1 MTVRH
6 PVLAGFLAEALERA
20 VAHYVSLDPRSRELL
35 APIAGKVI
43 ELKPRPFDFSIYF
56 CPTDTSVQVLGDF
69 GSRPDVTLAGSIL
82 AFTRLRLGES
92 PRQLLSSGDIEIDG
106 DMETARRFQALFE
119 KLNVDFEAQLA
130 QYTGQAFASTCF
142 ELFRSGLAW
151 SRDTLNTLR
160 LDLAEYWQEESRELP
175 AQTEADAFYAE
186 VDRLRA
192 DCDRLEVR
200 IERIRRSLQATPSD
214 PESAV

>member
-1 MTVRH
+1 VTARH

-20 VAHYVSLDPRSRELL
+20 VVHYMSLDPRSRELL

-43 ELKPRPFDFSIYF
+43 ELKPRPFDVSIYF
-56 CPTDTSVQVLGDF
+56 CPTDTSVQVLSDF
-69 GSRPDVTLAGSIL
+69 GGQPDVTLAGSIP

-130 QYTGQAFASTCF
+130 QYTGRAFASSCF
-142 ELFRSGLAW
+142 GLVRSGLGW
-151 SRDTLNTLR
+151 TRNTLNTLR

-175 AQTEADAFYAE
+175 AQAEADAFYAE

-192 DCDRLEVR
+192 DFDRLEAR
-200 IERIRRSLQATPSD
+200 IERLRRSPQASPSR
-214 PESAV
+214 PESAA